1 MMQCSF
7 PTGQHKAFSTC
18 RQRGLTASEQGALH
32 SRGACRLGAAPA
44 DPGPS
49 PPPVV
54 PRDTPTGQAAIGA
67 RGLLEA
73 CVSQSSS
80 RTALGDSN
88 PSMLGGSHSVGTVRP
103 VAPQLPR
110 QT

>member
-1 MMQCSF
+1 MQCSF

-18 RQRGLTASEQGALH
+18 RQRGLTASERGALH
-32 SRGACRLGAAPA
+32 GRAPA
-44 DPGPS
+44 GWEQPLLTPGP
-49 PPPVV
+49 
-54 PRDTPTGQAAIGA
+54 PRPQLCPGTPLRGQAAIGA
-67 RGLLEA
+67 QGLLEA
-73 CVSQSSS
+73 CVLQSSS

-88 PSMLGGSHSVGTVRP
+88 TSMLGGSHSVGTVRP